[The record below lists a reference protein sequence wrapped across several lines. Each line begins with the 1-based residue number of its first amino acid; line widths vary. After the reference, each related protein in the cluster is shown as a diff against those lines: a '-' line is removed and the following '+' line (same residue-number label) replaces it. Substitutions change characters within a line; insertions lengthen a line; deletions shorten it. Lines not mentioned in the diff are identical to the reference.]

1 MPIFNSFNS
10 GSSRRFGFSKG
21 IVLKPP
27 TGISSIAG
35 ETSVTVSF
43 TAPSGDTPSNIEY
56 RLSTNGGS
64 TYGSWIALSPPD
76 ITSPITISG
85 LTSNEAYSA
94 QLRTTLLGQ
103 FSEPS
108 TSFNFQTLAAAPS
121 GLSASSITSSSF
133 VLSFSQATGGG
144 ETISNYKYALSTN
157 GGSSYGAYT
166 ALSPADATSPVTI
179 SGLSSGT
186 AYVVK
191 IRAVTA
197 AGDGSES
204 TTASF
209 TTLPSTFSVQYLVI
223 GGGGS
228 GGYVGGGGAGAYRCS
243 VSGETSGGGASA
255 ESPLSLTSGT
265 YTVTVGGAGSS
276 SAFSTITSSAG
287 GGGANAGGSAGN
299 GYGGGNSRIT
309 GPEYAGGGGGGAG
322 SGGGNASFEN
332 RGGNGGSGLTSS
344 ITGSGVTRAGGGGGG
359 CRNGDIFGS
368 FAGGSGGSGGGG
380 RGAFYTNQGSTAGG
394 ANTGSGGGGGSHE
407 GPGPS
412 AGGSGI
418 VIVRYL
424 TSSASAFTVTGG
436 TKTTSG
442 SYTIHTFTGTSSL
455 VVS

>member
-1 MPIFNSFNS
+1 MPFLNTFNS
-10 GSSRRFGFSKG
+10 GSSKGFGFLKG
-21 IVLKPP
+21 VVLNPP
-27 TGISSIAG
+27 TGMATVVS
-35 ETSVTVSF
+35 ETSVSVSF

-85 LTSNEAYSA
+85 LTSNEAYTA

-108 TSFNFQTLAAAPS
+108 TSFNFQTLAAAPT
-121 GLSASSITSSSF
+121 GLSASSITTTSF

-197 AGDGSES
+197 AGDGTES
-204 TTASF
+204 AGLSVTTA
-209 TTLPSTFSVQYLVI
+209 LPEISGVEYLVI
-223 GGGGS
+223 
-228 GGYVGGGGAGAYRCS
+228 
-243 VSGETSGGGASA
+243 
-255 ESPLSLTSGT
+255 
-265 YTVTVGGAGSS
+265 
-276 SAFSTITSSAG
+276 
-287 GGGANAGGSAGN
+287 
-299 GYGGGNSRIT
+299 
-309 GPEYAGGGGGGAG
+309 AGGGGGGSSGGGERAGGGAGGYKTSVASSTNGGGQALGSTMTLGTGTYAVTVGGGGNGSSAPTAGASSVFNGITSTGGGVGGNGGTNPGGSAG
-322 SGGGNASFEN
+322 SFGYGGGSSINNSAGGGGGGSGSAGGNASS
-332 RGGNGGSGLTSS
+332 GVAGNGGSGLSNS
-344 ITGSGVTRAGGGGGG
+344 ITGSSVARGGGGGG
-359 CRNGDIFGS
+359 SSPTGVS
-368 FAGGSGGSGGGG
+368 GSGGSGGGG
-380 RGAFYTNQGSTAGG
+380 AAYTSGTV
-394 ANTGSGGGGGSHE
+394 NTGGGGG
-407 GPGPS
+407 GGGG

-424 TSSASAFTVTGG
+424 TSSASGLTVTGG

-442 SYTIHTFTGTSSL
+442 SYTIHTFTSSGSL
-455 VVS
+455 VIA